1 MRKSVIFILSAFFIQ
16 FAFASGSVLAD
27 SLSERM
33 RASETLRGLK
43 NGCIVFRLKTN
54 DKSVKAYRDAG
65 RNDVA
70 DRIVAERKK
79 QNQKIVQAFRQNFT
93 FCKVNF
99 IYAAETQN
107 FLSGSNPFFLN
118 NDLQPDSTIQSCGS
132 NFIFCEYGSVNAYS
146 KFGNTSP
153 TGLYYSKP
161 EKFMDTVAT
170 ASTTSPTTTDA
181 LFLSDKNLTP
191 FQRPF
196 PFVEDVYLDNYNAAA
211 KALNRELY
219 NAYQKLVIG
228 EDYKNTKRQQKKERK
243 KKWFGTI

>member
-1 MRKSVIFILSAFFIQ
+1 MRKSILFVSATIFMQ
-16 FAFASGSVLAD
+16 FVFASTHTLAD

-99 IYAAETQN
+99 IYAAETQS
-107 FLSGSNPFFLN
+107 FLSGSSTLFLN
-118 NDLQPDSTIQSCGS
+118 NDLLPDSSIQSCGS

-161 EKFMDTVAT
+161 EKFMDTIAT
-170 ASTTSPTTTDA
+170 SSTTSPTTTDA
-181 LFLSDKNLTP
+181 LFLSDKNLVP
-191 FQRPF
+191 LQRPF
-196 PFVEDVYLDNYNAAA
+196 PYVEDVYLDNYNAAA

-243 KKWFGTI
+243 KK